1 MTAKEHVIDT
11 FATSK
16 FLQKNRSK
24 IAMGAVGFGI
34 AKSIVDGE
42 EDDLTT
48 SAGKGIKTGAVVGG
62 LAYGAEHLMKTQT
75 VQDLVKGEISDVG
88 KEAIKKVS
96 KGSKMLLSGNKLG
109 TAMKM
114 GMYAVGAATILDV
127 GQRMGENHDA
137 EKRLRESKNIVLN
150 KKMKKQK
157 DKNKKYSYGNINQGE
172 VVFDLFESRT
182 GHHKMGNAKF
192 N

>member
-1 MTAKEHVIDT
+1 
-11 FATSK
+11 
-16 FLQKNRSK
+16 
-24 IAMGAVGFGI
+24 
-34 AKSIVDGE
+34 
-42 EDDLTT
+42 
-48 SAGKGIKTGAVVGG
+48 
-62 LAYGAEHLMKTQT
+62 
-75 VQDLVKGEISDVG
+75 
-88 KEAIKKVS
+88 
-96 KGSKMLLSGNKLG
+96 MLLSGNKLG

-137 EKRLRESKNIVLN
+137 EKIKREQEYRLKQ
-150 KKMKKQK
+150 KMKKQK

>member
-42 EDDLTT
+42 EDDLLT

-114 GMYAVGAATILDV
+114 GMYAVGAATVLDA
-127 GQRMGENHDA
+127 GQRVGENREA
-137 EKRLRESKNIVLN
+137 EKIKREQEYRLKQ
-150 KKMKKQK
+150 KMKKQK
-157 DKNKKYSYGNINQGE
+157 DKNKKNGYGNINQGE
-172 VVFDLFESRT
+172 VVFDLFEART